1 MRVIFF
7 PPGSYM
13 FETFF
18 SPGSARETAVSAL
31 GTPSKWN
38 GAQNSEQS
46 SFSGISRDPDGPKRA
61 AEGIMSAPVH
71 VPTRMRS
78 GGRVGGAV
86 LA

>member
-1 MRVIFF
+1 MCSLSILD
-7 PPGSYM
+7 PPQL
-13 FETFF
+13 
-18 SPGSARETAVSAL
+18 AETAVSAL

-38 GAQNSEQS
+38 GAQNGEQN

-61 AEGIMSAPVH
+61 AQGIMRGPAH
-71 VPTRMRS
+71 APTRMRS